1 MRRQPRNHNV
11 QVRTFSAKKRG
22 AETNI
27 TYRRSALLFC
37 PLSSPTIRS
46 NSSSLVRIIGSVIVI
61 VAVAEK
67 GVVTIVSEIVID
79 VLVSTH
85 PHTRNG
91 VQILV
96 DGSSKSCLLLPQML
110 LPLQLLALLLL
121 SLLLLTLLLLTLLLL
136 TLLLLTLLLLTL
148 LLLTLMLLSLL
159 PLLSLLLLLTLLLCR
174 ERLSSNPSS
183 DGFALG
189 GAGGSLVRR
198 SFVLSRLSGSG
209 SRGCGKEQI
218 EESENN
224 RSEMSALP
232 TAVQVCV

>member
-11 QVRTFSAKKRG
+11 QVRTFSAKKRS

-67 GVVTIVSEIVID
+67 GVVTIVSEIVIN

-121 SLLLLTLLLLTLLLL
+121 SLLLLTLLLLA
-136 TLLLLTLLLLTL
+136 LLLLTL
-148 LLLTLMLLSLL
+148 LLLTLMLSLL